1 MNKQLVSLFL
11 LTACCAQ
18 PISADRIWTIGE
30 NDNQAKGF
38 ALAPN
43 GYKDYLANDFGYED
57 RYFLIGHSD
66 ASKEFPYVIPGP
78 SDGWGGTGG
87 TSGWRTHDTTI
98 LFGIE
103 KITNNSTPW
112 KLTIDVLDNAVELPP
127 LLKVT
132 VNGTAWKF
140 QLPKGKNKNSI
151 TGDLSGTVEN
161 RIEIPIDPACLHEG
175 GNEIRL
181 SVLQGSWILFD
192 QITLDGPAGI
202 QLIKPKKAFYA
213 E

>member
-66 ASKEFPYVIPGP
+66 ASKEFPYVIPGLRMNGEELAVLPDGVHTIQP
-78 SDGWGGTGG
+78 S
-87 TSGWRTHDTTI
+87 
-98 LFGIE
+98 F
-103 KITNNSTPW
+103 
-112 KLTIDVLDNAVELPP
+112 
-127 LLKVT
+127 
-132 VNGTAWKF
+132 
-140 QLPKGKNKNSI
+140 
-151 TGDLSGTVEN
+151 
-161 RIEIPIDPACLHEG
+161 
-175 GNEIRL
+175 
-181 SVLQGSWILFD
+181 SVS
-192 QITLDGPAGI
+192 
-202 QLIKPKKAFYA
+202 KK
-213 E
+213 